1 MRIFKTIDEKIKI
14 QLLKDIIGW
23 FLVGLF
29 VLFWI
34 VVIHINRYQ

>member
-1 MRIFKTIDEKIKI
+1 MDLYFKI

-23 FLVGLF
+23 LLVGLV

-34 VVIHINRYQ
+34 VVIHVNRHQ